1 MINETTPNHEEIKEL
16 TEELIISQIIRNA
29 LYRDNVLTEL
39 KPSYFED
46 IENAELFKVMQTLV
60 LKDKIQKIDKK
71 TLRFKFND
79 AEKLDAIFAEEEYP
93 AGNIDFLMTQTETWG
108 KENAMVE
115 AVMESA
121 EIIEEKKDTGR
132 IGKLI
137 EDAMSFS
144 FDRNLGMDYIN
155 DLERRIDFYTQPNNK
170 LSTGFVQLDE
180 HTNGGLPKKTLSI
193 TAGSSGLGKTLFG
206 TNLASNFMKQGYNGV
221 YITLELAEEL
231 IGRRVDSITTGMD
244 YGGLSKKKNTDK
256 LVTKLKHAFQT
267 GLGRLFIKE
276 YPPSKAC
283 CLNLK
288 SYLKELELIEKIK
301 PEFLIVDYIQLMKP
315 NNERSGQNSY
325 DKYKEIAEELR
336 ELAMEFDIPV
346 ITFSQVRR
354 DGYNTSSAEMT
365 QISDSMGIVNTAD
378 LVVIMSHY
386 EPEEPIKDCKPQL
399 WKIVK
404 NRLGMVGNYFVMLLN
419 TVTLKITDDPDETE
433 KALKAAGEEMTSKN
447 KEVNG
452 EEESETENVEDSL
465 DTNTNTNTEAYSE
478 EDFENLEKE
487 SAKEEKKIK
496 DEIVGAVIKKK
507 KRGID
512 NNDKGSK

>member
-1 MINETTPNHEEIKEL
+1 MINETTPDHEEIKEL

-46 IENAELFKVMQTLV
+46 TENAELFKVMQSLV

-71 TLRFKFND
+71 TLRFKFNNV
-79 AEKLDAIFAEEEYP
+79 EKLDAIFTEEEYP
-93 AGNIDFLMTQTETWG
+93 AGNIDFLLRKTEIWG

-121 EIIEEKKDTGR
+121 DIIEEKKDTGR

-155 DLERRIDFYTQPNNK
+155 DIERRIDFYTAPNNK
-170 LSTGFVQLDE
+170 LPTGFIQLDE

-206 TNLASNFMKQGYNGV
+206 TNLASNFMKQGYSGV

-244 YGGLSKKKNTDK
+244 YGGLSKEKNTDK
-256 LVTKLKHAFQT
+256 LVEKLRKAIKK

-288 SYLKELELIEKIK
+288 TYLKELELIEKIK
-301 PEFLIVDYIQLMKP
+301 PDFLIVDYIQLMKP
-315 NNERSGQNSY
+315 NNERGGQNSY

-386 EPEEPIKDCKPQL
+386 EPEKPIKDTKPQL

-404 NRLGMVGNYFVMLLN
+404 NRLGMVGNYFIMLLN
-419 TVTLKITDDPDETE
+419 TVTLQITDDPDETKVVLE
-433 KALKAAGEEMTSKN
+433 AAGEVMTAAN
-447 KEVNG
+447 KEANG
-452 EEESETENVEDSL
+452 EESETENVEKVLDS
-465 DTNTNTNTEAYSE
+465 EAYSE
-478 EDFENLEKE
+478 EDIENLEKE

-496 DEIVGAVIKKK
+496 EELAGTVIKKK

>member
-1 MINETTPNHEEIKEL
+1 MINETTPNHKEIKEL

-39 KPSYFED
+39 KPDYFED
-46 IENAELFKVMQTLV
+46 TENAELFEVMQSLV

-71 TLRFKFND
+71 TLRFKFNN

-93 AGNIDFLMTQTETWG
+93 VGNIDFLMKQTETWG

-115 AVMESA
+115 AVMEA
-121 EIIEEKKDTGR
+121 ADRIEEKREIGS
-132 IGKLI
+132 IGKLV

-170 LSTGFVQLDE
+170 LSTGFFQLDE

-206 TNLASNFMKQGYNGV
+206 TNLASNFMKQGYSGV

-244 YGGLSKKKNTDK
+244 YGGLSLESKSKTLADK
-256 LVTKLKHAFQT
+256 LKKEIKK

-288 SYLKELELIEKIK
+288 TYLKELELIEKIK

-315 NNERSGQNSY
+315 NNERGGQNSY

-386 EPEEPIKDCKPQL
+386 EPEEKTEFTKPQL

-404 NRLGMVGNYFVMLLN
+404 NRLGMVGNYFIMLLN
-419 TVTLKITDDPDETE
+419 TVTLQITDDTKETE
-433 KALKAAGEEMTSKN
+433 KVLKAAGEVVTAENKKN
-447 KEVNG
+447 N

-465 DTNTNTNTEAYSE
+465 DTNTDTEAYSE

-487 SAKEEKKIK
+487 NAKEEKKIK
-496 DEIVGAVIKKK
+496 DEIVGAVTKKK

-512 NNDKGSK
+512 NSDKGSK

>member
-1 MINETTPNHEEIKEL
+1 MLNESTPNREEIKEL
-16 TEELIISQIIRNA
+16 TEELIISQIIRNP

-39 KPSYFED
+39 KPSFFED
-46 IENAELFKVMQTLV
+46 PENAELFKVMQSLV
-60 LKDKIQKIDKK
+60 LKDKIEKIDKK
-71 TLRFKFND
+71 TLRFKYNNI
-79 AEKLDAIFAEEEYP
+79 EKLDAIFAEEEYP

-121 EIIEEKKDTGR
+121 DIIEEKKDIGC

-137 EDAMSFS
+137 ETAMAFS
-144 FDRNLGMDYIN
+144 FDRDLGMDYIN
-155 DLERRIDFYTQPNNK
+155 DIERRIEFYTQPNNK
-170 LSTGFVQLDE
+170 LVTGFYQLDE
-180 HTNGGLPKKTLSI
+180 HTNGGLPKKTLTIS
-193 TAGSSGLGKTLFG
+193 AGSSGLGKTLFG
-206 TNLASNFMKQGYNGV
+206 TNLASNFMVQGYNGV

-231 IGRRVDSITTGMD
+231 IGRRVDSITTRMS
-244 YGGLSKKKNTDK
+244 YGDLSKEKKCKT
-256 LVTKLKHAFQT
+256 LASKLKKEVKK

-301 PEFLIVDYIQLMKP
+301 PDFLIVDYVQLMKP
-315 NNERSGQNSY
+315 NNDRGGMNSY

-336 ELAMEFDIPV
+336 ELAMEFNIPV
-346 ITFSQVRR
+346 ISFSQVRR

-378 LVVIMSHY
+378 LVVIMSGY
-386 EPEEPIKDCKPQL
+386 EPETPIKDCKPQL

-404 NRLGMVGNYFVMLLN
+404 NRLGMVGNYFIMLLN
-419 TVTLKITDDPDETE
+419 TVTLKITDCPEETE
-433 KALKAAGEEMTSKN
+433 KVLAAAGIEMTANN
-447 KEVNG
+447 KEAN
-452 EEESETENVEDSL
+452 EEESETEKLEDSL
-465 DTNTNTNTEAYSE
+465 DSE
-478 EDFENLEKE
+478 ECAEKDLEEMEQKNVKE
-487 SAKEEKKIK
+487 QEKIKEELA
-496 DEIVGAVIKKK
+496 GALIKKR

-512 NNDKGSK
+512 NNDKGGE